1 MIRQDLVS
9 DIRKKLEAQKES
21 CIARLDEL
29 EKSDPFNLDQTRDV
43 DDDRTSPDDEAQLNE
58 QHERIA
64 SQMEAQKKM
73 IVRIDGAMGRI
84 ADGTYGVCEICGKDI
99 EESRLHAMPL
109 ASLCLQ
115 DEKSAEKRIKKIA

>member
-99 EESRLHAMPL
+99 EVSFACN
-109 ASLCLQ
+109 AFSFFVFTG
-115 DEKSAEKRIKKIA
+115 

>member
-1 MIRQDLVS
+1 MIRQELVS
-9 DIRKKLEAQKES
+9 DIRKKLELQKES

-64 SQMEAQKKM
+64 SQMEAQKNM
-73 IVRIDGAMGRI
+73 IVRIDAAMGRI
-84 ADGTYGVCEICGKDI
+84 SDGSYGVCEICGKDI
-99 EESRLHAMPL
+99 EESRLQAMPL